1 MKSSAASVI
10 VNLGAKSNKITI
22 MSNEDVL
29 KKISLNCM
37 DIVSREE
44 LAKKVSSGKKLRVK
58 LGVDPTSRDLHLGHS
73 VVLGKLRQFQDL
85 GHTAVLIIGDFTAQV
100 GDPSGRDS
108 TRPVL
113 DQQTVIK
120 NAETYTRQAF
130 KVLDKDRTEIRF
142 NSEWLKPFVGDASAG
157 VSGLIG
163 IAKSITIS
171 RLLERE
177 DFKTRM
183 KAEVPI
189 SLLEILY
196 PVFQGY
202 DSVAVK
208 ADIELGGQDQIFN
221 LLVGRDLQKIHSQE
235 PQVVMTMPLLVGTDG
250 TKKMSK
256 SYGNYVALNDAPDEM
271 FGKIMSVSDALMLDY
286 YSLLAGRAAEEI
298 KKLHPME
305 AKKQLA
311 ALLIEKYHG
320 SSEAAAARERFEK
333 VFSKKELPAEMETF
347 RVEKPGKLSQLMAAC
362 GVCGGTNEAR
372 RLIDQ
377 GAVRIDGEKVPED
390 LVFEPRDCVLQVGK
404 RHFRKLVK

>member
-1 MKSSAASVI
+1 M
-10 VNLGAKSNKITI
+10 T
-22 MSNEDVL
+22 NEEIL
-29 KKISLNCM
+29 KDLARGCM

-44 LAKKVSSGKKLRVK
+44 LSKKLSSGKKLRVK

-73 VVLGKLRQFQDL
+73 VVLGKLRQFQNL
-85 GHTAVLIIGDFTAQV
+85 GHTAVLIIGDFTAQI
-100 GDPSGRDS
+100 GDPSGRNS
-108 TRPVL
+108 TRPVI
-113 DQQTVIK
+113 DRETIKK

-130 KVLDKDRTEIRF
+130 KVLDKAKTEIRF
-142 NSEWLKPFVGDASAG
+142 NGEWLKAFIGDASAG

-163 IAKSITIS
+163 VAKNITVS

-183 KAEVPI
+183 EAAVPI

-221 LLVGRDLQKIHSQE
+221 LLVGRDLQKLHSQC
-235 PQVVMTMPLLVGTDG
+235 PQVVMTMPLLIGTDG
-250 TKKMSK
+250 AKKMSK
-256 SYGNYVALNDAPDEM
+256 SDGNYVSLNDSPAEM

-286 YSLLAGRAAEEI
+286 YALLTDQAAGEI

-305 AKKQLA
+305 AKKRLA

-320 SSEAAAARERFEK
+320 CDEAAAAREQFEK
-333 VFSKKELPAEMETF
+333 VFSKKELPTEMEIF
-347 RVEKPGKLSQLMAAC
+347 KVEKPGKLSRLMAEC

-372 RLIDQ
+372 RLIAQ
-377 GAVRIDGEKVPED
+377 GAVRLDGEKVPED
-390 LVFEPRDCVLQVGK
+390 LVFEPKDCVLQVG
-404 RHFRKLVK
+404 RRQFRKLVK

>member
-1 MKSSAASVI
+1 M
-10 VNLGAKSNKITI
+10 T
-22 MSNEDVL
+22 NEEIL
-29 KKISLNCM
+29 KEIGRGCT

-44 LAKKVSSGKKLRVK
+44 LAEKLSSGKKLRVK

-73 VVLGKLRQFQDL
+73 VVLAKLRQFQDL

-108 TRPVL
+108 TRPVI
-113 DQQTVIK
+113 DQETVEK
-120 NAETYTRQAF
+120 NAETYTQQAF
-130 KVLDKDRTEIRF
+130 KVLDKAKTEIRF
-142 NSEWLKPFVGDASAG
+142 NGEWLKAFVGDASAG

-163 IAKSITIS
+163 VAKNITVS

-183 KAEVPI
+183 KAAVPI

-221 LLVGRDLQKIHSQE
+221 LLVGRDLQKLHSQC
-235 PQVVMTMPLLVGTDG
+235 PQVVMTMPLLIGTDG
-250 TKKMSK
+250 ARKMSK
-256 SYGNYVALNDAPDEM
+256 SYGNYVALNDQPAEI
-271 FGKIMSVSDALMLDY
+271 FGKIMSVSDALMLEY
-286 YSLLAGRAAEEI
+286 YALLTASDMAEI

-305 AKKQLA
+305 AKKRLA

-320 SSEAAAARERFEK
+320 REEAAAAREQFEK
-333 VFSKKELPAEMETF
+333 VFSKKELPAEIEVF
-347 RVEKPGKLSQLMAAC
+347 KVEKPGKLSQLMAAC

-372 RLIDQ
+372 RLIEQ
-377 GAVRIDGEKVPED
+377 GAVRLDGVKAPED
-390 LVFEPRDCVLQVGK
+390 LVFEPRDCVLQVGR
-404 RHFRKLVK
+404 RHFRKLIK